1 MLARPQAPKGAGPR
15 QTWARPRQYGQLCA
29 EQVEVRY
36 GRTQP
41 PGARCS
47 AQASQRREEGRRA
60 LPGSPR
66 TRERRG
72 HTRQQPAA
80 AARLV
85 KWRSHRRFELK
96 RGKSLWV
103 WNVEKNF
110 LQEIGERL
118 SSILLELVGA
128 DVGCKSTFLDLLCF
142 SWCVCRCGGRLGATG
157 SRHNVRRLVTTRARA
172 RAAHLSHSWPT
183 QAMRVDSSRDP
194 RVDSFA
200 YNSRQP
206 HNSRPGSELTRLGSH
221 RGRCVCLALPLPGR
235 V

>member
-15 QTWARPRQYGQLCA
+15 QSWARPRQYGQLCA

-103 WNVEKNF
+103 WKVEKNF

-128 DVGCKSTFLDLLCF
+128 DVGCKSTFL
-142 SWCVCRCGGRLGATG
+142 
-157 SRHNVRRLVTTRARA
+157 
-172 RAAHLSHSWPT
+172 
-183 QAMRVDSSRDP
+183 
-194 RVDSFA
+194 
-200 YNSRQP
+200 
-206 HNSRPGSELTRLGSH
+206 ELT
-221 RGRCVCLALPLPGR
+221 
-235 V
+235 

>member
-128 DVGCKSTFLDLLCF
+128 DVGCKSTFLDLLCVF
-142 SWCVCRCGGRLGATG
+142 LVCVP
-157 SRHNVRRLVTTRARA
+157 VRRPPRSDGVAPQCTQTRHHARA
-172 RAAHLSHSWPT
+172 RA
-183 QAMRVDSSRDP
+183 P
-194 RVDSFA
+194 RTSPIVGQHKQCGWTLPVTPA
-200 YNSRQP
+200 
-206 HNSRPGSELTRLGSH
+206 LTRLPTIAAS
-221 RGRCVCLALPLPGR
+221 RITPDRAAN
-235 V
+235 

>member
-1 MLARPQAPKGAGPR
+1 MQRARELVSASKE
-15 QTWARPRQYGQLCA
+15 A
-29 EQVEVRY
+29 E
-36 GRTQP
+36 
-41 PGARCS
+41 
-47 AQASQRREEGRRA
+47 RA

-85 KWRSHRRFELK
+85 KWRPHRRFELK
-96 RGKSLWV
+96 RDNPG
-103 WNVEKNF
+103 
-110 LQEIGERL
+110 
-118 SSILLELVGA
+118 
-128 DVGCKSTFLDLLCF
+128 GCGMQKTFPEWRAPFPRDF
-142 SWCVCRCGGRLGATG
+142 G
-157 SRHNVRRLVTTRARA
+157 SRGIHVGPSPYVLFEVSSGVKASTASHPRPSSSRQVRGIVSARAPRRRAR
-172 RAAHLSHSWPT
+172 AHLSHRWPT

-206 HNSRPGSELTRLGSH
+206 HNSRPGSVPTRFGSH

>member
-142 SWCVCRCGGRLGATG
+142 LGVCAGAAAASERRGRATMYAD
-157 SRHNVRRLVTTRARA
+157 SSPRARA

>member
-96 RGKSLWV
+96 RGKSLGCGMSKKTFCKKSASAYPRSS
-103 WNVEKNF
+103 WNSWELTSAVKAPF
-110 LQEIGERL
+110 L
-118 SSILLELVGA
+118 
-128 DVGCKSTFLDLLCF
+128 TCF
-142 SWCVCRCGGRLGATG
+142 VSSWCVCRCGGRLGATG

-172 RAAHLSHSWPT
+172 RRAP
-183 QAMRVDSSRDP
+183 
-194 RVDSFA
+194 
-200 YNSRQP
+200 
-206 HNSRPGSELTRLGSH
+206 LT
-221 RGRCVCLALPLPGR
+221 
-235 V
+235 